1 MSKWEMVRLGEVCEK
16 KVQSLP
22 AKSAFEIV
30 YIDIASIDN
39 ISKKIVA
46 PHFMDAKDAPSR
58 AKQVLQ
64 QNDILVSTVRPNL
77 NAVAVVRQD
86 YNKVLVGSTGYCVL
100 RCTTR
105 VVTEYI
111 FYFCQ
116 SKKFVS
122 ELVMVAKGASYPA
135 VSDKDVKNLQI
146 PLPPLEVQNKIAQT
160 LEAASELIALRK
172 KQLAELDNLIKST
185 FYEMFGDPV
194 TNEKGWDHCLVEE
207 TIKVLEAGWSVD
219 GVQRERNKDEIAV
232 LKVSAVTSGYFRET
246 EYKVIDKNLKFKKY
260 VFPHKGDLL
269 FSRANTRDLVGA
281 TCMVL
286 EDYPELILPD
296 KLWRIEFNSLSNF
309 VYMKYI
315 LSDHTIRNSLSNIST
330 GTSGS
335 MYNISMDKLKST
347 RIPLPPLPLQNQF
360 AEIVTKIEEQKSLV
374 QKAIDESQYLF
385 DSLMSEYFE

>member
-1 MSKWEMVRLGEVCEK
+1 MVSKWEMVRLGDVCEK

-39 ISKKIVA
+39 IRKKIVA

-160 LEAASELIALRK
+160 LDAASELIALRK

-185 FYEMFGDPV
+185 FYDMFGDPV
-194 TNEKGWDHCLVEE
+194 ANEKGWGVKKLGEVGELARGISKHRPRNDPKLLNGAYPLIQTGDVANAGLYINNYKQTYSEIGLQQSKIWNKGTLCITIAANIAKTSILNFSACFPDSIVGFRPNEFTNVFYINVWFSVFQKIIEE
-207 TIKVLEAGWSVD
+207 KAPE
-219 GVQRERNKDEIAV
+219 
-232 LKVSAVTSGYFRET
+232 SAQ
-246 EYKVIDKNLKFKKY
+246 KNINLKILN
-260 VFPHKGDLL
+260 DL
-269 FSRANTRDLVGA
+269 DIV
-281 TCMVL
+281 
-286 EDYPELILPD
+286 
-296 KLWRIEFNSLSNF
+296 
-309 VYMKYI
+309 
-315 LSDHTIRNSLSNIST
+315 
-330 GTSGS
+330 
-335 MYNISMDKLKST
+335 
-347 RIPLPPLPLQNQF
+347 IPPIALQNQF